1 MKDKQEARQKLADR
15 LSAAEVALGERR
27 AVVERLAMTGAA
39 DTQLDQVESDWQERV
54 TICLFGPN
62 RT

>member
-15 LSAAEVALGERR
+15 LSAAEVTLGERR
-27 AVVERLAMTGAA
+27 AVAERLAMAGAA

-54 TICLFGPN
+54 SICLFRPPK
-62 RT
+62 T

>member
-15 LSAAEVALGERR
+15 LSAAEVTLGERR
-27 AVVERLAMTGAA
+27 AVAERFAMAGAA
-39 DTQLDQVESDWQERV
+39 DTQLDQAESDWQDRAAV
-54 TICLFGPN
+54 CRFGPP